1 MMRANRRTGRRRAF
15 ANGQYMM
22 FRREA
27 YEAVGGHAG
36 VKDELLEDLALSR
49 KIADAGRPAG
59 LFFADGM
66 LTCRMYEN
74 WEQFRNGWKRIYIE
88 SAKCKV
94 GRLRQ
99 ASIVALLFGCLL
111 PVFAVDN
118 LIVSLFLWNASFEE
132 ASVALYREVHAWGA
146 IGMALSGAA
155 LAAWLAVIGASH
167 RIGRVPLWAVPG
179 FVVGSWFV
187 SRILGEA
194 ATDLVRG
201 VKTKW
206 GGREYVRKPR

>member
-1 MMRANRRTGRRRAF
+1 MT
-15 ANGQYMM
+15 
-22 FRREA
+22 
-27 YEAVGGHAG
+27 
-36 VKDELLEDLALSR
+36 
-49 KIADAGRPAG
+49 
-59 LFFADGM
+59 
-66 LTCRMYEN
+66 
-74 WEQFRNGWKRIYIE
+74 
-88 SAKCKV
+88 
-94 GRLRQ
+94 
-99 ASIVALLFGCLL
+99 
-111 PVFAVDN
+111 
-118 LIVSLFLWNASFEE
+118 
-132 ASVALYREVHAWGA
+132 
-146 IGMALSGAA
+146 LSGAA